1 MPNLTGLF
9 SPKHVI
15 GTPLQ
20 TGLDKFLDKKK
31 GTCIV
36 IGNGPSL
43 AYQPKELIQ
52 AYPTFAM
59 NYFSYYSEILWG
71 DPVDPD
77 WWVGQDTIVMEDNL
91 PLIRK
96 VIKFP
101 HMRLKS
107 WCDKNIDP
115 QDLKKAH
122 FWQGDD
128 AWYGFGWHDLYG
140 VYFSTT
146 LHAAC
151 YIAYMMGF
159 TKILWVGA
167 DCTVAANPQYTEL
180 GKGVAPHFYDPDLDV
195 KKATGWNM
203 QAGTLHKILGDRGV
217 EVVNISARTMCDTVP
232 WENWRKYA
240 PK

>member
-1 MPNLTGLF
+1 M
-9 SPKHVI
+9 
-15 GTPLQ
+15 
-20 TGLDKFLDKKK
+20 
-31 GTCIV
+31 V

-43 AYQPKELIQ
+43 AYQPQELIE

-59 NYFSYYSEILWG
+59 NYFAYYSEILWG
-71 DPVDPD
+71 EQIFPD
-77 WWVGQDTIVMEDNL
+77 WWVAQDTIVLEDNL
-91 PLIRK
+91 PLLNK

-101 HMRLKS
+101 HMRLKD
-107 WCDKNIDP
+107 WATKNIDP
-115 QDLKKAH
+115 KDLKKAY

-128 AWYGFGWHDLYG
+128 AWYGFGWHDDFG

-151 YIAYMMGF
+151 YIAYLMGY

-167 DCTVAANPQYTEL
+167 DCTVAENPKTAGGRK
-180 GKGVAPHFYDPDLDV
+180 GKGVAPHFYDPDIAL

-203 QAGTLHKILGDRGV
+203 QAGTLYKVLGERGV
-217 EVVNISARTMCDTVP
+217 DVVNISARTMCDTVP
-232 WENWRKYA
+232 WENWRDYA